1 VSEKKPSVRPD
12 KRLWWFDTLFLA
24 TVLILGY
31 FETQSLNFLMAVP
44 LYFFGFVAS
53 FLGIIP
59 IAGPL
64 IYFFGMRALFNALLS
79 TFNLSMPVT
88 SAIIFWYFF
97 GFTVFYNFIILLILI
112 LAKTG
117 Q

>member
-1 VSEKKPSVRPD
+1 VSEKKPRA
-12 KRLWWFDTLFLA
+12 RLGRRSWWFDVLFLA

-44 LYFFGFVAS
+44 LYFFGFIAS
-53 FLGIIP
+53 FLGVIP

-64 IYFFGMRALFNALLS
+64 IYFFGIGTLFNALLS
-79 TFNLSMPVT
+79 TFHISMPVT
-88 SAIIFWYFF
+88 SAVIFWYFF
-97 GFTVFYNFIILLILI
+97 GLTVLYNVIILLILV
-112 LAKTG
+112 LAKTA